1 MYVSMQTVFVTGSNR
16 GIGLEFVRQYAV
28 AGARVIATCRHPEGA
43 TDLQALANVS
53 AHNVVVERLDVTD
66 SYSIAALA
74 QKYTG
79 EPIDI
84 LINNA
89 GAPGPRGPNN
99 EKLGDQKFG
108 SLNYEAWLDLMNVN
122 TLGPVRVAEAFVENV
137 ALGREK
143 KIVTLSSTMGSIQEM
158 PYPIFLYSTSKT
170 ALNKAISILAIA
182 LKDRGIIAAIFCPGH
197 VKTDLG
203 GEGATVE
210 VEDSVA
216 GLRELFSG
224 LTKDDAGTYT
234 RYNGV
239 TVAW

>member
-1 MYVSMQTVFVTGSNR
+1 MQTIFVTGSNR
-16 GIGLEFVRQYAV
+16 GIGLEFVRQYAA
-28 AGARVIATCRHPEGA
+28 AGARVIATCRNPEQA
-43 TDLQALANVS
+43 DDLQALANAS
-53 AHNVVVERLDVTD
+53 AQTVVVERLDVTD
-66 SYSIAALA
+66 TESIGVLA
-74 QKYTG
+74 QKYAG
-79 EPIDI
+79 EPVDI

-108 SLNYEAWLDLMNVN
+108 SLNYDAWLDLVNVN

-137 ALGREK
+137 ALGHEK

-158 PYPIFLYSTSKT
+158 PYPVFLYSTSKT
-170 ALNKAISILAIA
+170 ALNKAISILAVV
-182 LKDRGIIAAIFCPGH
+182 LRDRDIIAALFCPGH

-203 GEGATVE
+203 GEGASVE

-216 GLRELFSG
+216 GLRQLFSR
-224 LTKDDAGTYT
+224 LTMDDAGTYT

>member
-1 MYVSMQTVFVTGSNR
+1 MQTIFVTGSNR
-16 GIGLEFVRQYAV
+16 GIGLEFVRQYAA
-28 AGARVIATCRHPEGA
+28 AGARVIATCRNPEQA
-43 TDLQALANVS
+43 DDLQALANAS
-53 AHNVVVERLDVTD
+53 AQTVIVERLDVTD
-66 SYSIAALA
+66 AESIGVLA
-74 QKYTG
+74 QKYAG
-79 EPIDI
+79 EPVDI

-108 SLNYEAWLDLMNVN
+108 SLNYDAWLDLVNVN

-137 ALGREK
+137 ALGHEK

-158 PYPIFLYSTSKT
+158 PYPVFLYSTSKT
-170 ALNKAISILAIA
+170 ALNKAISILAVA
-182 LKDRGIIAAIFCPGH
+182 LRDRGIIAALFCPGH

-203 GEGATVE
+203 GEGASVE

-216 GLRELFSG
+216 GLRQLFSR
-224 LTKDDAGTYT
+224 LTMDDAGTYT